1 MADEDDASKTE
12 DPTEKKLQDARGK
25 GQVAQ
30 SQEIKSWAILLGGT
44 AGLVFLAPFIA
55 NSVRVMSRTFV
66 ENPHAISIDFYHL
79 RKVFADVSIDI
90 GMILAPLFVLLM
102 ILAFASNVGQF
113 GLIWSV
119 DKIKPDLKKIS
130 LFAGVKRMFSSRTLI
145 EFLKGIA
152 KLLIVG
158 FVAFSLALPLL
169 VDIELLSQ
177 KDFIYSLDRIHT
189 IAIYL
194 AAGTVAVMTVIAA
207 LDLIYQRMKHAKEMR
222 MSTQEVKD
230 EHKQSEGDPQ
240 IKARIRQIRADR
252 AQNRMMDSVPD
263 ADVIITNPTHY
274 SIALQ
279 YKMEDMAA
287 PKVVAK
293 GVDHL
298 AFRIREMAED
308 NDIPIVENPPLAR
321 ALYASVEIDEE
332 IPAEHFTA
340 VAEVIG
346 YVMRMRGELN

>member
-44 AGLVFLAPFIA
+44 AGLMFLAPFIA
-55 NSVRVMSRTFV
+55 NGVTSVSRAFI
-66 ENPHAISIDFYHL
+66 ESPHAISANFGHL
-79 RKVFADVSIDI
+79 RKVFADVAMDI
-90 GMILAPLFVLLM
+90 GLVLAPLFLLLV
-102 ILAFASNVGQF
+102 IIAIAANIGQF
-113 GLIWSV
+113 GLIWSFE
-119 DKIKPDLKKIS
+119 KIMPDLKKIS
-130 LFAGVKRMFSSRTLI
+130 LIAGVKRMFSSRTVM

-152 KLLIVG
+152 KLIIVG
-158 FVAFSLALPLL
+158 VVAFGLAIPLL
-169 VDIELLSQ
+169 VDIEIIAF
-177 KDFIYSLDRIHT
+177 KDFLYSLDRIHT

-207 LDLIYQRMKHAKEMR
+207 LDLIYQRMKHSKEMR
-222 MSTQEVKD
+222 MTKQEVKD

-240 IKARIRQIRADR
+240 VKARIRQIRAER
-252 AQNRMMDSVPD
+252 AQNRMMASVPE
-263 ADVIITNPTHY
+263 ADVVITNPTHY

-279 YKMEDMAA
+279 YKMEEMAA
-287 PKVVAK
+287 PKLVAK

-298 AFRIREMAED
+298 AFRIREVAED

-332 IPAEHFTA
+332 IPGEHFTA

-346 YVMRMRGELN
+346 YVMRMRGQLN

>member
-1 MADEDDASKTE
+1 MADEDDTSKTE

-30 SQEIKSWAILLGGT
+30 SQEVKSWAVLLGGT

-55 NSVRVMSRTFV
+55 NGVRTLSTTFI
-66 ENPHAISIDFYHL
+66 ESPHAVSIDFGHL
-79 RKVFADVSIDI
+79 RKVFADVAVDV
-90 GMILAPLFVLLM
+90 GLILAPLFLLLV

-113 GLIWSV
+113 GFIWSV
-119 DKIKPDLKKIS
+119 EKVMPDPKKIS
-130 LFAGVKRMFSSRTLI
+130 LFAGIKRMFSSRTII

-152 KLLIVG
+152 KLVIVG
-158 FVAFSLALPLL
+158 VVAFGISLPLL
-169 VDIELLSQ
+169 SDIELLSQ
-177 KDFIYSLDRIHT
+177 KDFIYSLDRIHV

-207 LDLIYQRMKHAKEMR
+207 LDLIYQRMKHAKEMK
-222 MSTQEVKD
+222 MSQQEVKD

-240 IKARIRQIRADR
+240 VKARIRQIRADR
-252 AQNRMMDSVPD
+252 AQNRMMASVPD
-263 ADVIITNPTHY
+263 ADVVITNPTHF

-298 AFRIREMAED
+298 AFRIREVAED

-321 ALYASVEIDEE
+321 ALYASVEIDDE

>member
-1 MADEDDASKTE
+1 MAEDDDASKTE
-12 DPTEKKLQDARGK
+12 DPTDKKLQDARGK

-30 SQEIKSWAILLGGT
+30 SQEVKSWAILLGGT
-44 AGLVFLAPFIA
+44 AALVFIAPFMANEISQISKTFIA
-55 NSVRVMSRTFV
+55 S
-66 ENPHAISIDFYHL
+66 PHAIAMDFNHL
-79 RKVFADVSIDI
+79 KGVFSNISLELGI
-90 GMILAPLFVLLM
+90 ILTPLFLM
-102 ILAFASNVGQF
+102 LIILAFASNIGQF
-113 GLIWSV
+113 GWVWSTEKV
-119 DKIKPDLKKIS
+119 MPDPKKIS
-130 LFAGVKRMFSSRTLI
+130 LLSGVKRMFSSQTLV

-152 KLLIVG
+152 KLTIVG
-158 FVAFSLALPLL
+158 VVALGVSLPLL
-169 VDIELLSQ
+169 ADLELIAEM
-177 KDFIYSLDRIHT
+177 DFHYTLDRIHL

-207 LDLIYQRMKHAKEMR
+207 LDFIYQKSKHAKEMR
-222 MSTQEVKD
+222 MSKQEVKD

-263 ADVIITNPTHY
+263 ADVIITNPTHFAV
-274 SIALQ
+274 ALQ
-279 YKMEDMAA
+279 YKMDVMSA

-332 IPAEHFTA
+332 IPGEHFTA

>member
-30 SQEIKSWAILLGGT
+30 SQEVKSWAVLLGGT
-44 AGLVFLAPFIA
+44 AGLIFLAPFMA
-55 NSVRVMSRTFV
+55 NSVRTISRTFI
-66 ENPHAISIDFYHL
+66 ESPHTIPSDFDHL
-79 RKVFADVSIDI
+79 RRVFADLSIEI
-90 GMILAPLFVLLM
+90 GMVLAPLFLLLVV
-102 ILAFASNVGQF
+102 LAFASNVGQF

-119 DKIKPDLKKIS
+119 EKISPDLKKIS
-130 LFAGVKRMFSSRTLI
+130 LLAGVKRMFSSRTII

-152 KLLIVG
+152 KLVIVG
-158 FVAFSLALPLL
+158 VVAFGLALPLL
-169 VDIELLSQ
+169 ADLELISQ
-177 KDFIYSLDRIHT
+177 MDFIYSLDRIHT

-194 AAGTVAVMTVIAA
+194 AAGTVAVMTVIAG
-207 LDLIYQRMKHAKEMR
+207 LDLVYQKMKHAKEMR
-222 MSTQEVKD
+222 MSKQEVKD

-252 AQNRMMDSVPD
+252 AQNRMMASVPD

-274 SIALQ
+274 SVALQ
-279 YKMEDMAA
+279 YKMEEMSA

-346 YVMRMRGELN
+346 YVMRMRGQLN